1 MAGRSYFSVTV
12 AQRGIGSAWDAII
25 QQAAAARGLEPAL
38 LKAIISAESAWDP
51 NAVSFNNSSFGLMQ
65 LNVHAQGITVA
76 QANDP
81 AFAIPWGAD
90 VILGQI
96 RARPSLDL
104 AIAGY
109 NAGTSRANADL
120 QARVDGNVNGVG
132 GYVATILDYLTWFLA
147 NDVAGP
153 QPGFVA
159 PPQEAVAPDATLP
172 TGLPPA
178 DGGAGAAPF
187 RPGPDDRPPDGA

>member
-1 MAGRSYFSVTV
+1 MAGRSYFDVTV
-12 AQRGIGSAWDAII
+12 AQRGVGSAWDAII
-25 QQAAAARGLEPAL
+25 QQAALSRGLEPAL

-51 NAVSFNNSSFGLMQ
+51 NAVSFNNTSFGLMQ

-81 AFAIPWGAD
+81 TFAIPWGAT

-96 RARPSLDL
+96 RARPSLEL

-120 QARVDGNVNGVG
+120 QVRIDGNINGVG
-132 GYVATILDYLTWFLA
+132 GYVATILDYLNWFLA
-147 NDVAGP
+147 NDVAEP

-159 PPQEAVAPDATLP
+159 PPQEAVAPDATLQ
-172 TGLPPA
+172 PPA

-187 RPGPDDRPPDGA
+187 RPGPDDGVSGL